1 MAKLFAICKV
11 NVIAL
16 LLQMTELWIREL
28 WVVRQLVEWKR
39 QDMETGPSDSKAD
52 VLSTIPYSKHSYF
65 IT

>member
-28 WVVRQLVEWKR
+28 WVVRQLVE
-39 QDMETGPSDSKAD
+39 
-52 VLSTIPYSKHSYF
+52 
-65 IT
+65 